1 VRAQDRKGA
10 ASAADKATLHHFGYA
25 QQLLRDMGGFSNFAI
40 SFSIISILTGA
51 ITLYGTGLSAGGP
64 IVMGLGWPPVTLF
77 VLFISAAMAE
87 LASAIPT
94 SGALYHWSAVL
105 GGPGWGWITAWLNL
119 IGLGAAI
126 AGIDYGCAQL
136 LAPMVGMPDT
146 PRSDLILFAIL
157 LLSQAILNHV
167 GIRVVAR
174 LNDFSALYHIAG
186 VVIIVGA
193 LALFARLQPLSF
205 VFTQRLT
212 TSPDY
217 LGKAYLFCFL
227 GGLLQAQWTYTG
239 YDASAH
245 ASEETHDARIRAPWG
260 IYLSVVVSGVFGY
273 LLIVFI
279 TLAIQNLH
287 AAASDSSPVTYIFT
301 HALGAKWG
309 GTMIWIMTLAQWFC
323 GLACLTSTSRM
334 IFAFARD
341 GGMPLSTLW
350 AQISRR
356 HRTPAAAVWLATL
369 LAFLLPCLIFGLVWL
384 FPKALDF
391 GKLYPAVTGI
401 STIGLYL
408 SYGLPLLLRLL
419 AIRAGR
425 WRHAANGP
433 WSLGSWSVPVTLI
446 ALIWIAFITVLFVL
460 PPNSLTGYIFAGVL
474 AALAVLYI
482 VGVRGRF
489 RGPVPQATSEEE
501 LLRIEA
507 QYEH

>member
-1 VRAQDRKGA
+1 
-10 ASAADKATLHHFGYA
+10 
-25 QQLLRDMGGFSNFAI
+25 
-40 SFSIISILTGA
+40 
-51 ITLYGTGLSAGGP
+51 
-64 IVMGLGWPPVTLF
+64 
-77 VLFISAAMAE
+77 
-87 LASAIPT
+87 
-94 SGALYHWSAVL
+94 
-105 GGPGWGWITAWLNL
+105 
-119 IGLGAAI
+119 
-126 AGIDYGCAQL
+126 
-136 LAPMVGMPDT
+136 MVGMPDT